1 MNALLLALLVAL
13 VPAQDKI
20 TFQSSPKKG
29 DKISKTETNEMHL
42 KMKITSGEQT
52 QEVEFGQRG
61 SQQSTTE
68 ILDVVDGAVVKSL
81 FKCTEHA
88 EEKKGP
94 PTMQWEKKE
103 KPLQGRT
110 ITTSLVD
117 GKLVREG
124 ADGLADKV
132 LRKVELADK
141 SALLFPKGP
150 VAVGDSWD
158 VAPADA
164 LKFFSADDDLREVKI
179 KVKLLE
185 VKEIDGRRC
194 AVTRNLIEMSGKTG
208 NGVDT
213 TIKLDAESVVWLERG
228 YTLSV
233 KGKGTV
239 TMKAENA
246 QVKMDGAGPVQ
257 MEVAVKVE

>member
-1 MNALLLALLVAL
+1 MKLLSLALLMAL
-13 VPAQDKI
+13 VPVQDKI
-20 TFQSSPKKG
+20 TFKSSPRKG
-29 DKISKTETNEMHL
+29 DKISKTEKNEMFI
-42 KMKITSGEQT
+42 KTKVTAGEKE
-52 QEVEFGQRG
+52 QEIEFAQRG

-68 ILDVVDGAVVKSL
+68 ILDVVDGAVTKSL
-81 FKCTEHA
+81 FRCTEQI

-103 KPLQGRT
+103 KALQGRT
-110 ITTSLVD
+110 ITTSLLD

-124 ADGLADKV
+124 ADGIPDKA
-132 LRKVELADK
+132 LRKVELSDK

-150 VAVGDSWD
+150 VAIGDSWD
-158 VAPADA
+158 VPPADA

-185 VKEIDGRRC
+185 VKDIDGRRC
-194 AVTRNLIEMSGKTG
+194 AVLNNLMEMSGKTG
-208 NGVDT
+208 NGIDT
-213 TIKLDAESVVWLERG
+213 MIKLDAESVIWLERG

-239 TMKAENA
+239 TMKAENERF
-246 QVKMDGAGPVQ
+246 KMDGGGPVA
-257 MEVAVKVE
+257 MEIAVKVE